1 MSYFRVHPFFKTIFV
16 YCHFL
21 PFMAN
26 HYGSAG
32 AAAAQLAMHAV
43 QWLMHIPYGHIWVLD
58 RSLTH
63 VLRNGIYAPAQ
74 SSRSYTRIRL
84 DTRMV

>member
-1 MSYFRVHPFFKTIFV
+1 MYILFLRLYLYIANF
-16 YCHFL
+16 FL

-43 QWLMHIPYGHIWVLD
+43 VNAHPYGHIWLLG

-63 VLRNGIYAPAQ
+63 VLRNGMYARAQ

-84 DTRMV
+84 DIRMV